1 MLLLITFLLLIFL
14 CLYKGYFIKNLFKSL
29 MISLNE
35 NKINQTEIRKKRIKN
50 FKFSKNHKKKI

>member
-1 MLLLITFLLLIFL
+1 
-14 CLYKGYFIKNLFKSL
+14 

>member
-1 MLLLITFLLLIFL
+1 
-14 CLYKGYFIKNLFKSL
+14 

-50 FKFSKNHKKKI
+50 FKFFKNHKKKFKYSIYAIKKKK